1 MKYELSEQNIK
12 LIVAL
17 RTKIYDYLKNN
28 IDEDKKQKAQK
39 SFQDY
44 KKMFRSSSN

>member
-17 RTKIYDYLKNN
+17 RTKIYDYLK
-28 IDEDKKQKAQK
+28 DKKH
-39 SFQDY
+39 
-44 KKMFRSSSN
+44 